1 MGIFDE
7 LKRMAHPFED
17 EDEDFEEYEAVAPR
31 ATERRER
38 SI

>member
-17 EDEDFEEYEAVAPR
+17 EDEDFEELDDMLLDDD
-31 ATERRER
+31 TL
-38 SI
+38 